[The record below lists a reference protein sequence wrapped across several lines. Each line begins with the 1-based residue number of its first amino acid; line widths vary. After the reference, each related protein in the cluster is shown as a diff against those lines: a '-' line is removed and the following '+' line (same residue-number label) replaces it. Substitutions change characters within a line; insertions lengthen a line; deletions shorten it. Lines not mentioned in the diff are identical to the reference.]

1 MQRVIMA
8 VLLLAATPAFA
19 ADLALKRVMLSS
31 AGVGYFEY
39 AADVDGPVALGL
51 DVPLEQVDDVLNSL
65 VVFDNTGGVGTI
77 ELPGRDNTR
86 ASFGNLPFG
95 PTALQ
100 SPVEYLNSLQ
110 GVEISVQGP
119 RPMNGRIVHAEP
131 IIETLPTPPGQ
142 PPAAVR
148 RTRVTLLGGTGL
160 QQFVLEDAES
170 VQVTDPDLRGR
181 IGQALESLRREAS
194 RSMRHITLHS
204 DGTGHR
210 TVRVGY
216 VAAAPLWKATY
227 RLVLPAKDGDPARL
241 QGWAVLENQSGADW
255 NGIALT
261 LQYGNPVTFRQ
272 AIYQSYYVQRPEV
285 PVEILGRILP
295 NIDTRAQ
302 PAQMAKSAPAGAAA
316 FAAPTPPPAPA
327 SIAMEQ
333 ARALPMAP
341 PTNQVQV
348 AEGAEE
354 TIFQLPMPVDLTAG
368 HTASV
373 PIVDRNVPAERI
385 DLDSGDSTHP
395 LSAIRITN
403 DTGASLPA
411 GVLTLYDASGAA
423 TFAGDARLGGLPT
436 GENRLLSFAQDLRT
450 TVERTSTEQT
460 TLASLTAAQGV
471 LHVTTRQREVLHIK
485 LTPPANDPRRVLVE
499 IPRSG
504 DATLTLE
511 GAPVPGI
518 EEIATAW
525 RIPVSLKPGE
535 TRTITA
541 YIDRLEREDTV
552 LLDNDAAVVVA
563 MLNQQSLTPAA
574 RAALQRLAALR
585 QDEAA
590 KRAALDQL
598 KAQQAAVLQ
607 DEDRIRRNLAAV
619 ATNDALH
626 ARLTRALDADETKLE
641 QLGAAIE
648 QATATVDKAHQ
659 ALADAAGSLR
669 L

>member
-316 FAAPTPPPAPA
+316 FAAPAPPPAPA